1 MQKIHNGSP
10 NVLDHM
16 KRGEE
21 ADNQHSHH
29 QAVGERRLSDPRSA
43 VDYHVPYITTIQAAQ
58 AAADAILLAGKD
70 QVTIKA
76 LDEYHREVY
85 YT

>member
-1 MQKIHNGSP
+1 
-10 NVLDHM
+10 
-16 KRGEE
+16 
-21 ADNQHSHH
+21 
-29 QAVGERRLSDPRSA
+29 

>member
-1 MQKIHNGSP
+1 VKDGYQI
-10 NVLDHM
+10 
-16 KRGEE
+16 R
-21 ADNQHSHH
+21 
-29 QAVGERRLSDPRSA
+29 RSA

-58 AAADAILLAGKD
+58 AAADAILKAKKD

-76 LDEYHREVY
+76 LGEYHKEVL